1 MAKMT
6 DSNIN
11 SARPNNIRINPLKYP
26 NVKCECGNE
35 VWLQGV
41 VLKQISGLEL
51 GTGTKD
57 QLIDIP
63 VFYCSKCGEVFP
75 EDKKIY
81 KIGETTQEQPE
92 KPNTLIL

>member
-1 MAKMT
+1 MA

-11 SARPNNIRINPLKYP
+11 SALPTNIRINPLKYP
-26 NVKCECGNE
+26 NVKCECGSE
-35 VWLQGV
+35 IWLQGV
-41 VLKQISGLEL
+41 VLKQIPGLEL

-57 QLIDIP
+57 KVFDIP
-63 VFYCSKCGEVFP
+63 IFYCAKCGKVFP
-75 EDKKIY
+75 EDKEIC